1 MIFQCLLKSRG
12 FFFKTQLAQ
21 KLIPD
26 CKSKLP
32 HCWFTYRSVM
42 ATTSVILCLLR
53 RKKKR
58 AGSCFSSQERNINL
72 TENHASQQIFGRG
85 QSRGESV
92 FIFYDIPFL
101 VKIKVYK
108 RGRLRRQGHCI
119 TAALSSSK
127 ISVCHNP

>member
-1 MIFQCLLKSRG
+1 
-12 FFFKTQLAQ
+12 
-21 KLIPD
+21 
-26 CKSKLP
+26 
-32 HCWFTYRSVM
+32 M

-58 AGSCFSSQERNINL
+58 AGSCFSSQGRNINL

-127 ISVCHNP
+127 RFQSVTTLEPHEELRSWSGKAILQNNKCNKC